1 MTQDRRRYRAHRA
14 GPRPGAGV
22 RMLGGGFEGVL
33 ARAREGDELAW
44 AALYDDL
51 AGPLLGYL
59 RGRGAPE
66 PEDQLGETFLQIA
79 RDLPSF
85 TGDEAGFR
93 SWVFTIAHRRLLDAT
108 RRRRR
113 RPAAP
118 LEPDRLAPLA
128 EAADGSADDVARA
141 VEALGDRELI
151 ARLLAP
157 LTEEQR
163 EVLLLRFA
171 MDLDT
176 ATVGEVTGRSANAVA
191 AMTRRAVADVRRLL
205 DAAGGPP
212 PAPAASSPGPVG
224 R

>member
-1 MTQDRRRYRAHRA
+1 MI
-14 GPRPGAGV
+14 GAG
-22 RMLGGGFEGVL
+22 FETVL

-44 AALYDDL
+44 GALYDDL

-85 TGDEAGFR
+85 TGDESGFR
-93 SWVFTIAHRRLLDAT
+93 AWVFTLAHRRLLDAT

-118 LEPDRLAPLA
+118 LEPERLAPLA
-128 EAADGSADDVARA
+128 EAADGGDDDVERA
-141 VEALGDRELI
+141 IAALADRELI

-171 MDLDT
+171 ADLDT
-176 ATVGEVTGRSANAVA
+176 ATVGEITGRSANAVA
-191 AMTRRAVADVRRLL
+191 AMTRRAIMDLRRHL
-205 DAAGGPP
+205 DGAGGPP
-212 PAPAASSPGPVG
+212 AGPIASSDPSPW